1 MTHRIIIT
9 GKPATISAQLAEIQ
23 SYWLLNGGP
32 RIGNADEALIYGGPR
47 IEPLP
52 ITSESGFDGRRT

>member
-9 GKPATISAQLAEIQ
+9 GKPATLSMQLAAIQ
-23 SYWLLNGGP
+23 CTGLFG
-32 RIGNADEALIYGGPR
+32 GGPR

-52 ITSESGFDGRRT
+52 ITSEAGWDGRRS